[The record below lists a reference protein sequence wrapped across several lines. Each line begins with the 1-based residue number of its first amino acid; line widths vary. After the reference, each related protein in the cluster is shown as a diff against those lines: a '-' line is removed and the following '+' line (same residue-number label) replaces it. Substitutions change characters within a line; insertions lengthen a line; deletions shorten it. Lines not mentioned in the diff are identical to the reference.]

1 MDRREGRLVSTL
13 GLYLH
18 IPFCA
23 AICNYCNFNRGLLD
37 EELKTRYVDA
47 LIREIET
54 AAEPETAVD
63 TIYFGGGTPSL
74 LTGRE
79 VARVVGAVRD
89 AFDVD
94 GDSEITLEAN
104 PESATSA
111 SLESYRGAGVNRL
124 SFGVQSFRDEE
135 LRRLGRLHS
144 ARAASDALPLA
155 RAAGFDN
162 VSFDLMMWLPQQS
175 LSDWLTSVDALIEA
189 GPEHASLYLL
199 ELYPNAPLRED
210 MARAGWSLAPDEDA
224 ADMYVEALARLEG
237 AGYEQYEIS
246 NVARLGR
253 SARHNV
259 KYWQDGEW
267 LGFGCGAHSTR
278 AGVRWRNVPAT
289 MDYIQRIAAGA
300 PVIAERRVLD
310 TEERVEEALFTGLR
324 LTAGLDLAAIAARY
338 GVDVWRRYG
347 AELAPFAAAGLLVH
361 EPDRRLALTRAG
373 MLLANEVMAV
383 FIGPTGEAPGARPLR
398 GGVSIR

>member
-1 MDRREGRLVSTL
+1 MDRRKRRLVSTL

-37 EELKTRYVDA
+37 EELKRQYVDA

-54 AAEPETAVD
+54 AAEPDTVVD

-79 VARVVGAVRD
+79 VARIVGAVRE

-111 SLESYRGAGVNRL
+111 SLESYRDAGVNRL

-135 LRRLGRLHS
+135 LRRLGRLHT
-144 ARAASDALPLA
+144 ARTASDALPLA

-224 ADMYVEALARLEG
+224 ADMYLEALARLEG

-246 NVARLGR
+246 NVARPGR

-300 PVIAERRVLD
+300 PVLVERRVLD
-310 TEERVEEALFTGLR
+310 TVERVEEALFTGLR
-324 LTAGLDLAAIAARY
+324 LTAGLDLTAIAARY
-338 GVDVWRRYG
+338 GVDVWRQYG

-383 FIGPTGEAPGARPLR
+383 FIGPTVR
-398 GGVSIR
+398 